1 MSRRP
6 GSPEAVAPAR
16 RLRALLAEAVRAL
29 AAAGIPTARPDAEWL
44 LADLLGVDRV
54 TLYAGAPGVGEPDAA
69 RYAALVARRAGHEP
83 LQHLLGWEEFRGL
96 RLRVAPAVLIPRPE
110 TELLVDWALALTPP
124 GATVADVG
132 TGSGCIA
139 CALAAERPDVRVIAS
154 DGSSAA
160 LAVAAENVRALG
172 LGGAV
177 TLRAGDLLE
186 PLAGTAPVDLLVS
199 NPPYI
204 PSDVIASL
212 PREVREWEP
221 RAALDGGE
229 DGMALSR
236 RIITGAPAVL
246 RAGGALLMEIGEG
259 QAEPLATAM
268 ALAGFRDVST
278 RRDLHGVERLIAG
291 WVTAQEPD

>member
-1 MSRRP
+1 VSRRP
-6 GSPEAVAPAR
+6 GSPQAVAPACR
-16 RLRALLAEAVRAL
+16 ARALLAEAARAL
-29 AAAGIPTARPDAEWL
+29 TAAGIPTARPDAEWL

-54 TLYAGAPGVGEPDAA
+54 ALYAGEPEVGEPDAA

-110 TELLVDWALALTPP
+110 TELLVEWALALTPP
-124 GATVADVG
+124 GGTVADVG

-139 CALAAERPDVRVIAS
+139 CALVAERPDVRVIAS

-172 LGGAV
+172 LEGAV
-177 TLRAGDLLE
+177 TLRAGECLE
-186 PLAGTAPVDLLVS
+186 PLSRTAPVDLLVS

-204 PSDVIASL
+204 PSEVIASL

-229 DGMALSR
+229 DGMTLSR
-236 RIITGAPAVL
+236 RIIAGAPAVL
-246 RAGGALLMEIGEG
+246 RAGGALLLEIGEG

-268 ALAGFRDVST
+268 ILAGFRDVST
-278 RRDLHGVERLIAG
+278 RRDLRGVERLIAG
-291 WVTAQEPD
+291 RVTAEERD